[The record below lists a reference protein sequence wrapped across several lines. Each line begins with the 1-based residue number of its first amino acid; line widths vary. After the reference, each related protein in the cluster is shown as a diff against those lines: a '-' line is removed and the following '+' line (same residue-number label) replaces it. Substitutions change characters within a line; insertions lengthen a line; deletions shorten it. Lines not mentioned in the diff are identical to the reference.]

1 MKKIVLSFVLVL
13 TYGILFAQNNG
24 ETRSDIVKDKETGDI
39 VRGKQVAYQ
48 VTREDKIFRFDDK
61 VFELGPRDRFYEI
74 KNVNLP
80 DTLLHSNS
88 PQGAPLTNR
97 MRNQIREVVL
107 EQFKP
112 EDSASLLSIAETE
125 KSYKLCTICF
135 VLDEN
140 FKIKNITF
148 FISGQSDFWM
158 NLPVDYF
165 FRMEKAVMEMDL
177 DVSNDD
183 EAWIEDS
190 RLWCSSGWG
199 IMCSGGVDI
208 DLG

>member
-1 MKKIVLSFVLVL
+1 
-13 TYGILFAQNNG
+13 
-24 ETRSDIVKDKETGDI
+24 
-39 VRGKQVAYQ
+39 
-48 VTREDKIFRFDDK
+48 
-61 VFELGPRDRFYEI
+61 
-74 KNVNLP
+74 
-80 DTLLHSNS
+80 
-88 PQGAPLTNR
+88 

-125 KSYKLCTICF
+125 KSYKICTICF

-190 RLWCSSGWG
+190 RLWCSYYMVNIS
-199 IMCSGGVDI
+199 SRDVKKD
-208 DLG
+208 